1 MTTTSTF
8 PFSTMEAP
16 LVEDSMEMA
25 SPYPG
30 HADDFEIDIDDMED
44 QASNPDKDM
53 TAADEYMDNSH
64 SGNYNHDDSPDEDMV
79 DDTAEPSMIDADEYR
94 ETNQNLEMQDEEGKP
109 YEAEMLEDEYDED
122 IDAPVPEHEQEVPT
136 LLGHSENQQSTAA
149 DTLTNDKVV
158 DEDGAN
164 EPSFETE
171 VKHLSEIQTGEQH
184 YQEHAVDDTKE
195 QQQADEPEPETT
207 RSEVGYTEELATHHI
222 QGEQGEVETTCDGPR
237 PDGFEKPLN
246 AEKEKDD
253 SEPAQT
259 TFDDPNVHSDGEQQL
274 SEQTYKEAE
283 QEHESSEYPP
293 LHPVKVYYQENEM
306 SLFPPREGD
315 STETFFLENEG
326 LAYGSFEKLFE
337 SCREVLQD
345 HIHENEVL
353 VVDID
358 PLNIQISE
366 DSRETDKITLKQIV
380 DVYLHLCHNDGVE
393 GSEALYLT
401 LGTKLTITAELS
413 DLFLAASEGKGLSE
427 IQPWETYPDEADGDS
442 AELNET
448 AQEPYP
454 QEPQDTLDTPDNEA
468 DEAHE
473 TRSTLGSQDVSNPE
487 KTQPAAGTAENVEH
501 DVVATTVHEADTE
514 GNASVDNDSSRVGSH
529 DIEEQNTESTGTV
542 EPLPPTDMPEE
553 QSGAGD
559 EATDPYYG
567 ETNEDEYYYHD
578 DATQHE
584 EEVQVDAIEFLDSEE
599 QVVRG
604 HTDNFSEEPTEEY
617 QDLERNYHES
627 HISEDIT
634 GDDALRD
641 NEAVSVDKLQ
651 TQDSNKETESIL
663 KISPSTLEP
672 QEAPPLLDH
681 SLGTAEDLLESAGND
696 SKADVEIDQTGDA
709 DEPEGLGENDE
720 HTPGLPADENEAA
733 DLPFDDE
740 DYLNLGFEEDHD
752 DFDEENIT
760 ASPSH
765 VSVKRTREPEDEL
778 DLPESPTPEAKRSRS
793 S

>member
-1 MTTTSTF
+1 
-8 PFSTMEAP
+8 
-16 LVEDSMEMA
+16 
-25 SPYPG
+25 
-30 HADDFEIDIDDMED
+30 
-44 QASNPDKDM
+44 
-53 TAADEYMDNSH
+53 
-64 SGNYNHDDSPDEDMV
+64 
-79 DDTAEPSMIDADEYR
+79 
-94 ETNQNLEMQDEEGKP
+94 
-109 YEAEMLEDEYDED
+109 
-122 IDAPVPEHEQEVPT
+122 
-136 LLGHSENQQSTAA
+136 
-149 DTLTNDKVV
+149 
-158 DEDGAN
+158 
-164 EPSFETE
+164 
-171 VKHLSEIQTGEQH
+171 
-184 YQEHAVDDTKE
+184 
-195 QQQADEPEPETT
+195 
-207 RSEVGYTEELATHHI
+207 
-222 QGEQGEVETTCDGPR
+222 
-237 PDGFEKPLN
+237 
-246 AEKEKDD
+246 
-253 SEPAQT
+253 
-259 TFDDPNVHSDGEQQL
+259 
-274 SEQTYKEAE
+274 
-283 QEHESSEYPP
+283 
-293 LHPVKVYYQENEM
+293 
-306 SLFPPREGD
+306 
-315 STETFFLENEG
+315 
-326 LAYGSFEKLFE
+326 
-337 SCREVLQD
+337 
-345 HIHENEVL
+345 
-353 VVDID
+353 
-358 PLNIQISE
+358 
-366 DSRETDKITLKQIV
+366 
-380 DVYLHLCHNDGVE
+380 VYLHLCHNDGVE

>member
-1 MTTTSTF
+1 
-8 PFSTMEAP
+8 MEAP

-25 SPYPG
+25 SPYHG
-30 HADDFEIDIDDMED
+30 HADDFEIDIDVMED

-53 TAADEYMDNSH
+53 TATDEYMDNSH
-64 SGNYNHDDSPDEDMV
+64 SENYGHDDSPDEDMV
-79 DDTAEPSMIDADEYR
+79 DDPAEPSMIDADEYR
-94 ETNQNLEMQDEEGKP
+94 ETNQNLEMQYEEGKN

-122 IDAPVPEHEQEVPT
+122 IDAPVPEQEQEVPT
-136 LLGHSENQQSTAA
+136 LLGHPENQESAA
-149 DTLTNDKVV
+149 AGTLANDKNVN
-158 DEDGAN
+158 EDGAN
-164 EPSFETE
+164 ERSFETE
-171 VKHLSEIQTGEQH
+171 VKHPNEVQTDEQQ
-184 YQEHAVDDTKE
+184 YQEHAVEEPEE
-195 QQQADEPEPETT
+195 QQQADEPEPETI
-207 RSEVGYTEELATHHI
+207 RSEVGCTEDLATRHI
-222 QGEQGEVETTCDGPR
+222 QEEQGELKTTRDR
-237 PDGFEKPLN
+237 SSPDDFENPLN
-246 AEKEKDD
+246 AAKEEDD
-253 SEPAQT
+253 SEPAQIS
-259 TFDDPNVHSDGEQQL
+259 FDDPKEADVHSHGGQQL
-274 SEQTYKEAE
+274 SEQTNKEAE
-283 QEHESSEYPP
+283 QEHESAEYPP

-345 HIHENEVL
+345 HINENEVL

-401 LGTKLTITAELS
+401 LSTKLTITAELS

-448 AQEPYP
+448 AQEPFP
-454 QEPQDTLDTPDNEA
+454 QEPQDTLDTLDHGE

-473 TRSTLGSQDVSNPE
+473 TGSTIGNQDVSNPE
-487 KTQPAAGTAENVEH
+487 QTEPAAGTVENVEH
-501 DVVATTVHEADTE
+501 DDYTATVHEADTE
-514 GNASVDNDSSRVGSH
+514 RNPSVANDSSPVGSH
-529 DIEEQNTESTGTV
+529 DMEEQNTASTGTV

-559 EATDPYYG
+559 EATDPYDG
-567 ETNEDEYYYHD
+567 ENNEDEYYYQD
-578 DATQHE
+578 DATHYE
-584 EEVQVDAIEFLDSEE
+584 EEVQVDAIEFLDSEGK
-599 QVVRG
+599 VAG
-604 HTDNFSEEPTEEY
+604 DHTDNLSEGPTEEY
-617 QDLERNYHES
+617 QDLERSYHEP

-641 NEAVSVDKLQ
+641 NEAVSVEKPQ
-651 TQDSNKETESIL
+651 TQDSDKETETSL
-663 KISPSTLEP
+663 KVSPSTSQA
-672 QEAPPLLDH
+672 QEVPPLLDY

-696 SKADVEIDQTGDA
+696 SKADVELDQTEA
-709 DEPEGLGENDE
+709 ANELEELGEVVE
-720 HTPGLPADENEAA
+720 HTSDLPADQNEAA

-740 DYLNLGFEEDHD
+740 DYLNLGFEEDPD
-752 DFDEENIT
+752 AFDEENIT